1 MIKKA
6 TVITEHSAPFGT
18 QISWMRIKA
27 IVASANKASKMLAD
41 YQDRLDRENQLIA
54 GTLDEQ
60 QIAHPVLNRWLESY
74 EIEIDLD

>member
-41 YQDRLDRENQLIA
+41 YQDRLDREDQTTSNP
-54 GTLDEQ
+54 DEQ
-60 QIAHPVLNRWLESY
+60 QIAQPVLNRWLESY